1 MPVPSY
7 TFVDPAPKLVYNMS
21 VDSPRKFE
29 YQSALQSAVN
39 ALKAIKSQKTLNE
52 HRFELIKLPGISS
65 KSRKVQN
72 LVPNYSMGALVEG

>member
-1 MPVPSY
+1 MFKIANANLMPVPSY
-7 TFVDPAPKLVYNMS
+7 NFVDPAPKLVYNMS
-21 VDSPRKFE
+21 ADSPRKFE
-29 YQSALQSAVN
+29 YQ
-39 ALKAIKSQKTLNE
+39 SQKTLNE